1 MNAYPIILERSDD
14 GGWSAIA
21 PDLPGLLLA
30 ADTREELLAR
40 APAAIADHID
50 ALRDERLP
58 VPNPGE
64 IAFVEVAV

>member
-1 MNAYPIILERSDD
+1 MSTYPIILDRADD

-40 APAAIADHID
+40 APAAIADHIE

-58 VPNPGE
+58 VPDPGE
-64 IAFVEVAV
+64 VAFVQVAV